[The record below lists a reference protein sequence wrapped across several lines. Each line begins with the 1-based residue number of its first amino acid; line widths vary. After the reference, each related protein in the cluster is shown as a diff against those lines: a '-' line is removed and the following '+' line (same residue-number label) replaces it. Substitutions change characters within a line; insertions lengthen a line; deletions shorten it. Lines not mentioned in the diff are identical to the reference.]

1 LNNRLNELT
10 KISFAKEGG
19 IWMNQSPSQEQIVCM
34 KFDSFIK
41 TCCRNELRN
50 IEKYE
55 KRLRSREVLISDFSW
70 IDDKADVTEIV
81 IPDFIIK
88 GLDVSIEDTDLLE
101 ALQKLT
107 ARERELILLIH
118 FTGFNPK
125 DISEEMEVVERTI
138 YNRHKKVL
146 VKLKEYM
153 EGS

>member
-1 LNNRLNELT
+1 
-10 KISFAKEGG
+10 
-19 IWMNQSPSQEQIVCM
+19 MNQSPSGKQIVCM

-41 TCCRNELRN
+41 TCCKNELRN

-55 KRLRSREVLISDFSW
+55 KRLRSREVLISDYSL
-70 IDDKADVTEIV
+70 IEEKSGVPEITL
-81 IPDFIIK
+81 PDFVIK
-88 GLDVSIEDTDLLE
+88 GLEISIADDDLLE

-125 DISEEMEVVERTI
+125 DLSEEMAVVERTI
-138 YNRHKKVL
+138 YNRHSKVL
-146 VKLKEYM
+146 IKLKAYM

>member
-1 LNNRLNELT
+1 LT

-19 IWMNQSPSQEQIVCM
+19 IWMNQSPSDEQIVCM

-55 KRLRSREVLISDFSW
+55 KRLRSREILISDFSL
-70 IDDKADVTEIV
+70 IEDKSDVTEIV
-81 IPDFIIK
+81 IPDFIVK
-88 GLDVSIEDTDLLE
+88 GLEISIKDPDLLE

-138 YNRHKKVL
+138 YNRHNKVL

-153 EGS
+153 EGSG